1 MGKKIKIKKIKDI
14 SLWDR
19 FVSNSLQGTVFSTS
33 TWLTAGASA
42 AGGEPVMLGVWDE
55 DNFIVGVSFVE
66 IKRGPLK
73 KASSP
78 VITPYGGFI
87 YNIDSDNLRSDTE
100 SLQLLCAEKLINHL
114 QKKYNYISFV
124 HSPGFVDIRPFSW
137 QNWKESVRYTYLLD
151 ITDTD
156 KLWGRLRDRARKKIR
171 RAENS
176 LVIGDSIDTEEIG
189 HMYESIFRARNTD
202 PPVSREIVTSM
213 VSNLRESGLV
223 KITTA
228 LESNGETIAVL
239 ALALDKNT
247 VYTWVGATYP
257 EKNYTG
263 ADSLLIWNAIK
274 NNSDTHKYLDMMGA
288 NIPSIAFF
296 KKGFGGILTP
306 YYVTERYSSPMSR
319 TAFQT
324 YSKMKRYFK

>member
-1 MGKKIKIKKIKDI
+1 LEKKIKIRKIKDV

-19 FVSNSLQGTVFSTS
+19 FVSNSPQGTVFSTS
-33 TWLTAGASA
+33 KWLTAGASTQ
-42 AGGEPVMLGVWDE
+42 GGKPVMLGVWDE
-55 DNFIVGVSFVE
+55 NNFIVGVSFVE
-66 IKRGPLK
+66 ITRGPLK
-73 KASSP
+73 KANSP
-78 VITPYGGFI
+78 VLTPYGGFI
-87 YNIDSDNLRSDTE
+87 YNIDPDKSGSNTE
-100 SLQLLCAEKLINHL
+100 SLQLLCAEKLINHI
-114 QKKYNYISFV
+114 QKKYHYVSFV

-156 KLWGRLRDRARKKIR
+156 KLWGRFRDRARKKIR

-176 LVIGDSIDTEEIG
+176 LVIGDFIDTEEIG
-189 HMYESIFRARNTD
+189 RMYESIFRARKTD
-202 PPVSREIVTSM
+202 PPLSREIVTSM

-228 LESNGETIAVL
+228 IESNGETIAVL
-239 ALALDKNT
+239 ALVLGKDT

-274 NNSDTHKYLDMMGA
+274 SNSDTHKNLDMMGA

-296 KKGFGGILTP
+296 KKGFGGTLVP
-306 YYVTERYSSPMSR
+306 YYVTERYSSLMSR
-319 TAFQT
+319 TAFHA
-324 YSKMKRYFK
+324 YSKMKRLF

>member
-1 MGKKIKIKKIKDI
+1 
-14 SLWDR
+14 
-19 FVSNSLQGTVFSTS
+19 
-33 TWLTAGASA
+33 
-42 AGGEPVMLGVWDE
+42 
-55 DNFIVGVSFVE
+55 
-66 IKRGPLK
+66 
-73 KASSP
+73 
-78 VITPYGGFI
+78 
-87 YNIDSDNLRSDTE
+87 
-100 SLQLLCAEKLINHL
+100 
-114 QKKYNYISFV
+114 
-124 HSPGFVDIRPFSW
+124 
-137 QNWKESVRYTYLLD
+137 
-151 ITDTD
+151 
-156 KLWGRLRDRARKKIR
+156 
-171 RAENS
+171 
-176 LVIGDSIDTEEIG
+176 
-189 HMYESIFRARNTD
+189 MYESIFRARNTD
-202 PPVSREIVTSM
+202 PPVSRKIVTSM

-239 ALALDKNT
+239 VLALDKNT

-319 TAFQT
+319 SAFHA